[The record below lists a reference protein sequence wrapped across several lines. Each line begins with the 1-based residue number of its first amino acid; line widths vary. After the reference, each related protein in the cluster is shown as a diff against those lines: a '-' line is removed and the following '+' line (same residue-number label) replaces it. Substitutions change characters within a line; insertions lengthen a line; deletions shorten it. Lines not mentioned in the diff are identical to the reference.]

1 MKDSKGRFI
10 LGRTYWELAEGAYKS
25 VFSLNTSND
34 SCGLVLNRY
43 NYFGGWNGIQIVD
56 QESFEVVKHIL
67 PWERNG

>member
-25 VFSLNTSND
+25 IFSLNTSND

-56 QESFEVVKHIL
+56 
-67 PWERNG
+67 